1 MKVVMASNNAHKIA
15 ELRAIL
21 SAYGLDV
28 VSQREAGVHVEPEE
42 TGTTFEENSR
52 IKAVAVMQACGL
64 PAVAD
69 DSGLMVDALNGEPGV
84 YSARYGGPDC
94 ITDSDRINYLLKKLE
109 NVPEGKR
116 TAKFVSVITLVTPD
130 GKEIVA
136 RGECPGH
143 ILFERHGTGGFGY
156 DPVFFAEDAGCT
168 FAELAP
174 EQKNQVSH
182 RARALRAFV
191 EKAFGTKKGEGI
203 MLTSKQRADLRA
215 QANDLDT
222 TLMVGKGGV
231 TENVLS
237 EAARQL
243 EARELVKGRVLE
255 AALLSAREVC
265 DALCEALGADG
276 VQCVG
281 SKFVIYRRSEKK
293 AQEAAR
299 QARELK
305 KRKSN
310 PVRRGAQERRRQ
322 AREERE
328 RRNEY
333 FRQAAIQTAIE
344 RRKSREE

>member
-1 MKVVMASNNAHKIA
+1 
-15 ELRAIL
+15 
-21 SAYGLDV
+21 
-28 VSQREAGVHVEPEE
+28 
-42 TGTTFEENSR
+42 
-52 IKAVAVMQACGL
+52 
-64 PAVAD
+64 
-69 DSGLMVDALNGEPGV
+69 
-84 YSARYGGPDC
+84 
-94 ITDSDRINYLLKKLE
+94 
-109 NVPEGKR
+109 
-116 TAKFVSVITLVTPD
+116 
-130 GKEIVA
+130 
-136 RGECPGH
+136 
-143 ILFERHGTGGFGY
+143 
-156 DPVFFAEDAGCT
+156 
-168 FAELAP
+168 
-174 EQKNQVSH
+174 
-182 RARALRAFV
+182 
-191 EKAFGTKKGEGI
+191 

-299 QARELK
+299 QARE
-305 KRKSN
+305 
-310 PVRRGAQERRRQ
+310 
-322 AREERE
+322 ERE

-333 FRQAAIQTAIE
+333 FRQAAIQAAIE
-344 RRKSREE
+344 RRKGREE